1 VKYLNN
7 RRNLAFASAAA
18 LAMLSACGPKTAP
31 VASAP
36 PPRITVPPQPMPPM
50 GASPNLQV
58 PAMGLNRVR
67 QTVNA
72 SISPTQATWNLRS
85 AYNVAALNCQSAK
98 HAAILPNYRAFLL
111 AHAKTLTALNKKVDQ
126 EFKARYGTTFVRS
139 REAYMTQVYNFYALP
154 PTLPGF
160 CDAALTMSEEAA
172 SVKSTELDAFAARS
186 LPALDRV
193 FENFYLS
200 YEQYRTDL
208 SGWQAR
214 YTPPTAI
221 SLAPAGMPGAT
232 GPVASMG
239 Q

>member
-1 VKYLNN
+1 VKYLNH
-7 RRNLAFASAAA
+7 RRNLAFIAATA
-18 LAMLSACGPKTAP
+18 CLAALSACGPKTAGP

-58 PAMGLNRVR
+58 PAMSATRVR

-72 SISPTQATWNLRS
+72 TISPAQTTWNLRS
-85 AYNVAALNCQSAK
+85 AYNVAALNCQSPK

-111 AHAKTLTALNKKVDQ
+111 AHAKALTALNKKVDQ
-126 EFKARYGTTFVRS
+126 EFKTRYGAGFVRP

-154 PTLPGF
+154 PTISGF
-160 CDAALTMSEEAA
+160 CDAALTMSNEAQTL
-172 SVKSTELDAFAARS
+172 KSTDLDAFAARS
-186 LPALDRV
+186 LPMLDRV

-208 SGWQAR
+208 AGWQGR
-214 YTPPTAI
+214 YTPPTAM
-221 SLAPAGMPGAT
+221 SLAPASAFPA
-232 GPVASMG
+232 PSAG